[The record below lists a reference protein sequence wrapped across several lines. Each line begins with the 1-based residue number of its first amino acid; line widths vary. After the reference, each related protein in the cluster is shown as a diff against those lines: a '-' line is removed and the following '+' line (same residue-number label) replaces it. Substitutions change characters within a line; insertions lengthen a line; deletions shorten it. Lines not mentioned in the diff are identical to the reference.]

1 MKKILVIAL
10 AVIMMVSALAL
21 VACGQSLQTKTAYG
35 LVHGK
40 GYVGKATVF
49 VDGDKVLDAT
59 LDEACLPTYVVA
71 TAASDDT
78 VTATV
83 LDHGKEVQ
91 KHFYKTV
98 KFAGVEMVYDATNG
112 YQVGSTKML
121 DFFADEA
128 NCEKWFE
135 AVAQN
140 EVSVMIA
147 GKEDKTIMTA
157 AKLLKSQNGYWS
169 TNANIGTTAAGWAIN
184 ADATCRYVVKNGI
197 DAITAKADFT
207 QASRYEEG
215 TTGVYD
221 NEWVDKNGVKT
232 GATWTDMWDYLVIL
246 KAAIQK

>member
-10 AVIMMVSALAL
+10 AVVMMVSALAL
-21 VACGQSLQTKTAYG
+21 VACGQSIQTKTAYG

-59 LDEACLPTYVVA
+59 LDEACLPTYIVA
-71 TAASDDT
+71 SEASDDT

-83 LDHGKEVQ
+83 DNHGTPVE

-98 KFAGVEMVYDATNG
+98 KFAGVELVYDATNG
-112 YQVGSTKML
+112 YQVGSAKML

-128 NCEKWFE
+128 NCEKYFE
-135 AVAQN
+135 AVAKN

-169 TNANIGTTAAGWAIN
+169 TNANIGTTVAGWAIN

-197 DAITAKADFT
+197 DAITAKTDFK